1 VALLA
6 SHWDALMVTGLGE
19 GLPLLTLQPAGRPG
33 ETWVV
38 LPLAWALAVWAVRRL
53 DVVRE
58 VADTDVARI
67 ITVGP

>member
-6 SHWDALMVTGLGE
+6 SHWDALVVTGLGE

-38 LPLAWALAVWAVRRL
+38 LPLAWALTL
-53 DVVRE
+53 
-58 VADTDVARI
+58 
-67 ITVGP
+67 